1 VNVDADG
8 AGAAAAGTRTT
19 GANTAGTDTL
29 GTDSARRRP
38 LYLGLSAL
46 VAVLWLAM
54 LPLRP
59 LFNPDEGRYAEI
71 PREML
76 ASHDWIIPHLNG
88 LAYIEK
94 PPLQYWATA
103 LSLDLFG
110 DNEFAA
116 RLYTALA
123 ALGSIL
129 AVAFAAKRLWDGA
142 AAFRAAAMLAGTLLF
157 VILGQLLTLD
167 MSLTLYVT
175 CALAAFLAA
184 QSSAEE
190 GRSARGWMLVA
201 WTAVALGV
209 LTKGLVAAAIPA
221 AVLVL
226 YSAYTRDFG
235 PWRRLHAAAGL
246 ALFLAIT
253 VPWHWLAQRRLPD
266 FLEFFFVHEHFA
278 RYLTPSADR
287 EEPWWFFGAVF
298 FLGSLPWTLPA
309 LRVLFLDWPRPGGRR
324 GFDATLFLKIWVWF
338 VCVFF
343 SLSDSKLIPYILPAM
358 PALALLTASLPASPL
373 GRDLSRTAIGTVA
386 IAIGLALLCLFAP
399 GHIAPSDRSA
409 YFLALRGP
417 LAEIAVLLAVSG
429 LYVLSRRGRDAT
441 GSAMFLGAG
450 WCLAGL
456 LAMRA
461 ASAVAPIYSGVA
473 IARAFP
479 SVPQDAPLYSIAM
492 YDQTLPFYWR
502 RTVTLVSY
510 RGELDYGLRRDPGA
524 EIPTVAQFVERWTQE
539 SSAFA
544 VMEKPMFDELVKSGV
559 PMREVARDAGRVLA
573 ARR

>member
-1 VNVDADG
+1 VNVNVDAD
-8 AGAAAAGTRTT
+8 ADAAAAAAAAT
-19 GANTAGTDTL
+19 
-29 GTDSARRRP
+29 SRRSM
-38 LYLGLSAL
+38 YIGLLAFL
-46 VAVLWLAM
+46 AVLWLAM

-76 ASHDWIIPHLNG
+76 AGRDWVIPHLNG

-103 LSLDLFG
+103 LFLDLFG

-116 RLYTALA
+116 RLYTALS
-123 ALGSIL
+123 ALGAVL
-129 AVAFAAKRLWDGA
+129 AIGLIAKRLWGGA
-142 AAFRAAAMLAGTLLF
+142 AGLRAAVMLAGTLLF
-157 VILGQLLTLD
+157 VVLGQLLTLD
-167 MSLTLYVT
+167 MSLTLYLTV
-175 CALAAFLAA
+175 ALAAFLAA
-184 QSSAEE
+184 QGAAAA
-190 GRSARGWMLVA
+190 GRPSRGWMLLA
-201 WTAVALGV
+201 WAAIGLGV
-209 LTKGLVAAAIPA
+209 LTKGLVAAVIPA

-226 YSAYTRDFG
+226 YSAYSRDLAA
-235 PWRRLHAAAGL
+235 WRRLHAAAGL
-246 ALFLAIT
+246 PLFLAIT
-253 VPWHWLAQRRLPD
+253 VPWYWLAARRLPD

-287 EEPWWFFGAVF
+287 EEVWWFFGVVF
-298 FLGSLPWTLPA
+298 LLGSLPWTLSA
-309 LRVLFLDWPRPGGRR
+309 LRVVFLDWPRPGERQ
-324 GFDATLFLKIWVWF
+324 GFDATLFLKLWVWF

-358 PALALLTASLPASPL
+358 PAAALLTASLPQSVL
-373 GRDLSRTAIGTVA
+373 VRDLSRTAIATVT
-386 IAIGLALLCLFAP
+386 IAIGLGLLCVWAP
-399 GHIAPSDRSA
+399 SHIAPSDRSA
-409 YFLALRGP
+409 YFLALKGP
-417 LAEIAVLLAVSG
+417 LAEVALLLAVSG
-429 LYVLSRRGRDAT
+429 LYVISRRRPDAT
-441 GSAMFLGAG
+441 DSAMFLGAG

-456 LAMRA
+456 LVMRA

-479 SVPQDAPLYSIAM
+479 AVPRDAPLYSIAT
-492 YDQTLPFYWR
+492 YDQTLPFYWG

-510 RGELDYGLRRDPGA
+510 RGELDYGLKRDPGA
-524 EIPTVAQFVERWTQE
+524 EIPTVGEFVERWTEE

-544 VMEKPMFDELVKSGV
+544 VMEKPMFDELMSRGV

>member
-1 VNVDADG
+1 VN
-8 AGAAAAGTRTT
+8 AAARGR
-19 GANTAGTDTL
+19 
-29 GTDSARRRP
+29 S

-76 ASHDWIIPHLNG
+76 ASGDWIIPHLNG

-103 LSLDLFG
+103 LSLAVFG

-116 RLYTALA
+116 RLYTALS

-129 AVAFAAKRLWDGA
+129 AVALAARRLWGDT

-167 MSLTLYVT
+167 MSLTLYMT
-175 CALAAFLAA
+175 CALTAFLAA
-184 QSSAEE
+184 QSNAEE
-190 GRSARGWMLVA
+190 GRSARAWMLAA

-221 AVLVL
+221 AVLML
-226 YSAYTRDFG
+226 YSAYSRDVG

-246 ALFLAIT
+246 PLFLAIT

-266 FLEFFFVHEHFA
+266 FLQFFFIHEHFA

-287 EEPWWFFGAVF
+287 EEAWWFFGAVF
-298 FLGSLPWTLPA
+298 LLGSLPWTLPG
-309 LRVLFLDWPRPGGRR
+309 LRVLFFDWPRWGKHR
-324 GFDATLFLKIWVWF
+324 GFDSRLFLKFWVWF

-358 PALALLTASLPASPL
+358 PALALLAASLPERIL

-386 IAIGLALLCLFAP
+386 IALALALLCLFAP

-409 YFLALRGP
+409 YFLALRAP
-417 LAEIAVLLAVSG
+417 LAEISVLLALSG
-429 LYVLSRRGRDAT
+429 LYVLSRRGSDST

-461 ASAVAPIYSGVA
+461 ASAVAPIYSGIG

-479 SVPQDAPLYSIAM
+479 TVPREAPLYTVAM
-492 YDQTLPFYWR
+492 YDQTLPFYWG
-502 RTVTLVSY
+502 RTVELVSY
-510 RGELDYGLRRDPGA
+510 RGELEYGLRRDPGA
-524 EIPTVAQFVERWTQE
+524 EIPTVAQFTERWTQE

-544 VMEKPMFDELVKSGV
+544 VMERPMFERLSKSGV

-573 ARR
+573 ARQ

>member
-1 VNVDADG
+1 MSVEAD
-8 AGAAAAGTRTT
+8 AAAA
-19 GANTAGTDTL
+19 AVPA
-29 GTDSARRRP
+29 AAAAPRRAI
-38 LYLGLSAL
+38 YIGLLAFL
-46 VAVLWLAM
+46 AVLWLAM

-76 ASHDWIIPHLNG
+76 AGGDWIIPHLNG

-103 LSLDLFG
+103 LFLDLFG

-116 RLYTALA
+116 RLYTALS
-123 ALGSIL
+123 ALGAVL
-129 AVAFAAKRLWDGA
+129 AVGLVAKRLWGGSA
-142 AAFRAAAMLAGTLLF
+142 GFRAAAMLAGTLLF

-167 MSLTLYVT
+167 MSLTLYLTV
-175 CALAAFLAA
+175 ALAAFLAA
-184 QSSAEE
+184 QSGAAA
-190 GRSARGWMLVA
+190 GRPSRGWMLIA
-201 WTAVALGV
+201 WAAIGLGV

-221 AVLVL
+221 TVLVL
-226 YSAYTRDFG
+226 YSGYSRDFV

-246 ALFLAIT
+246 PLFLAIT
-253 VPWHWLAQRRLPD
+253 VPWHWLAARRLED

-287 EEPWWFFGAVF
+287 EEVWWFFGVVF
-298 FLGSLPWTLPA
+298 LLGSLPWTLSA
-309 LRVLFLDWPRPGGRR
+309 LRALFLDWPRPGERR
-324 GFDATLFLKIWVWF
+324 GFDATLFLKLWVWF

-358 PALALLTASLPASPL
+358 PAAVLLIASLPETIL
-373 GRDLSRTAIGTVA
+373 VRDLSRTAIVTVA
-386 IAIGLALLCLFAP
+386 IAIGLALLCVWAP
-399 GHIAPSDRSA
+399 GHLPASDRSA
-409 YFLALRGP
+409 YFLALERP
-417 LAEIAVLLAVSG
+417 LAEVALLLAVSG
-429 LYVLSRRGRDAT
+429 LYVLSRRRRDGT
-441 GSAMFLGAG
+441 DSAMFLGAG

-461 ASAVAPIYSGVA
+461 ASAVAPIYSGAA

-479 SVPQDAPLYSIAM
+479 DVPREAPIYSIAT
-492 YDQTLPFYWR
+492 YDQTLPFYWG

-510 RGELDYGLRRDPGA
+510 RGELDYGLKRDPGA
-524 EIPTVAQFVERWTQE
+524 EIPTVAQFVERWTEE
-539 SSAFA
+539 SSGFA
-544 VMEKPMFDELVKSGV
+544 VMEKPMFDELVSRGV

-573 ARR
+573 ARQ